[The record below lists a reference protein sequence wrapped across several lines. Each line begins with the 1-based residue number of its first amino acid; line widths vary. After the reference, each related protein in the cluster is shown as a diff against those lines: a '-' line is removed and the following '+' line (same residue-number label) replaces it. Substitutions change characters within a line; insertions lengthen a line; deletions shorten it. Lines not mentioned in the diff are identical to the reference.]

1 VFCIESVHSGVLG
14 IHISKE
20 RNIVDAEEFIRS
32 LVEKYSKN
40 TVYTNGGNCGI
51 MKHAM

>member
-1 VFCIESVHSGVLG
+1 MFCIESVHSAVLG

-20 RNIVDAEEFIRS
+20 RNIVDAEKFIRS
-32 LVEKYSKN
+32 LVENYSKN